1 MINTLKN
8 DFKIREITSFIFIII
23 TTTLLSLLLGW
34 LFPIVLIFAI
44 LLFLSFRYQVLGLAI
59 LVVSFYFV
67 ISSTEEI
74 TYGEIF
80 FAIYFVAH
88 FGYWLTKKIFTR
100 QEWESSSN
108 IDHFLTLFIFISV
121 LSIIPALLFGNDLI
135 LWIREFT
142 VMSLFLLYF
151 PIKDQVKT
159 KTDVVIIAS
168 SFIALSL
175 ILALKD
181 LINYKLLILQA
192 TYFWQI
198 GASRQV
204 ENEPLYL
211 SMIIACIPFLFFTRN
226 LLAKLLISTSLILF
240 ITSLATTFSRG
251 YWIALILGLFILFIL
266 FKRRYKVHMIVY
278 TILSIIII
286 GLTFN
291 LFFKDHS
298 QIITTAIGQRF
309 TTLQETYNDPSIQNR
324 IQEYTSIIKAILT
337 QPIIGHG
344 LGSTFSFHDT
354 LNNYQIERN
363 FTHNSYLYL
372 FFKLGILGFLAFMA
386 FYISIIF
393 QAWKNYNHNQWWLK
407 ALNISILAIMI
418 SLAIVSFSSPQIIQK
433 NSVLIMTLC
442 ASFVEISRIF
452 ILKN

>member
-1 MINTLKN
+1 ML
-8 DFKIREITSFIFIII
+8 
-23 TTTLLSLLLGW
+23 
-34 LFPIVLIFAI
+34 
-44 LLFLSFRYQVLGLAI
+44 
-59 LVVSFYFV
+59 FYFV
-67 ISSTEEI
+67 VSSTEEI

-88 FGYWLTKKIFTR
+88 FGYWFTTKIITR
-100 QEWESSSN
+100 KEKESLNN
-108 IDHFLTLFIFISV
+108 IDHFLTLFIFLCV
-121 LSIIPALLFGNDLI
+121 LSIIPAILFGNDLF

-142 VMSLFLLYF
+142 VMSLLLLYF

-168 SFIALSL
+168 SFIILTL

-181 LINYKLLILQA
+181 LINYKALILQA
-192 TYFWQI
+192 TYFWQV

-226 LLAKLLISTSLILF
+226 ILFKLLISLLIILF
-240 ITSLATTFSRG
+240 ITTLAITFSRG
-251 YWIALILGLFILFIL
+251 YWIALILGVLILFVL
-266 FKRRYKVHMIVY
+266 FKRQYKIHLLVY
-278 TILSIIII
+278 AILLIIIL

-291 LFFKDHS
+291 LFFKDYS
-298 QIITTAIGQRF
+298 QIIITAVEQRF
-309 TTLQETYNDPSIQNR
+309 TMLQETYNDLSIQNR

-354 LNNYQIERN
+354 LNNYQVERN

-372 FFKLGILGFLAFMA
+372 FFKFGILGLLAFMA

-393 QAWKNYNHNQWWLK
+393 QAWKNYNNNQWWLK
-407 ALNISILAIMI
+407 ALNISIFAIMM

-442 ASFVEISRIF
+442 ASFVEISRKI
-452 ILKN
+452 ILKK